1 MNPSDPHRNSN
12 VNKLIPTDADGRPIR
27 SGTVIRARTKSPIG
41 AWQLIPKAD
50 WMKLSQEEKQKL
62 DVLHGE
68 DTVGGGGSAVAP
80 RVIRG

>member
-1 MNPSDPHRNSN
+1 M
-12 VNKLIPTDADGRPIR
+12 IR
-27 SGTVIRARTKSPIG
+27 LATKSPIG

-50 WMKLSQEEKQKL
+50 WMKLSQEEKEKL